1 MFTLIASHT
10 YGRTGLRATLSHVD
24 HRTRPSTTTVV
35 ARSSSELIWGT
46 TVLEA
51 ARDMLAELLA
61 QVDEQLAQQCSE
73 SDLVF

>member
-10 YGRTGLRATLSHVD
+10 YGRTGLSATLSHVD
-24 HRTRPSTTTVV
+24 HRTHPSTTTIV
-35 ARSSSELIWGT
+35 ARSSTELIWGT

-61 QVDEQLAQQCSE
+61 QVDEQLAQQRSE
-73 SDLVF
+73 PDLVF